1 MIIKAVSFNKT
12 NGYFSLSFIILFL
25 FCTQKNFAQYN
36 DKLVNRYIIGIQT
49 NACVLPNANIKTIEG
64 NYHLRS
70 ALQSS
75 FSIGVNYQQNFTR
88 LWGFG
93 SGLRLDIIKRNFFL
107 HIPDSDLPGYLST
120 EGAPQIESK
129 EIYPR
134 LVVPIKIIRNF
145 NYNDRGF
152 WDLSAGINVNYSGF
166 SEDVTITT
174 SIADSNF
181 QLKRI
186 FYGDFTS
193 DNNKK
198 AWITFNLGTAK
209 SMILK
214 NNNLFAVGI
223 FFEWSFTDFIEG
235 EYEIT
240 VPNKPL
246 TRGIYKISGSLLG
259 LSIKYAFTG
268 INRKLIK
275 KYQE

>member
-1 MIIKAVSFNKT
+1 LITYT
-12 NGYFSLSFIILFL
+12 NRCFSLSLNVLFL
-25 FCTQKNFAQYN
+25 FCAQKNSAQSS
-36 DKLVNRYIIGIQT
+36 DHLVNRYIISIQT
-49 NACVLPNANIKTIEG
+49 NACVLPKANIKTFEG

-75 FSIGVNYQQNFTR
+75 FSIGVNYQINFTSS
-88 LWGFG
+88 WGFG
-93 SGLRLDIIKRNFFL
+93 SGLRLDVIKTNFFL
-107 HIPDSDLPGYLST
+107 HIPDSDLPGYFST
-120 EGAPQIESK
+120 GGAPQIESK
-129 EIYPR
+129 DIYPR
-134 LVVPIKIIRNF
+134 LVVPIKIVRNI
-145 NYNDRGF
+145 NYNDKGF
-152 WDLSAGINVNYSGF
+152 WDLNAGINVNYSGF
-166 SEDVTITT
+166 SNDVIITT

-181 QLKRI
+181 QLNQI

-209 SMILK
+209 SLLLK

-223 FFEWSFTDFIEG
+223 FLEWSSTDFIKG

-259 LSIKYAFTG
+259 LSLKYVFTG
-268 INRKLIK
+268 IDRKLISK
-275 KYQE
+275 

>member
-1 MIIKAVSFNKT
+1 MSNPIKSCKRKE
-12 NGYFSLSFIILFL
+12 YFSFIVLFL
-25 FCTQKNFAQYN
+25 FCAQKNFAQYS
-36 DKLVNRYIIGIQT
+36 DELVNRYIIGIQT
-49 NACVLPNANIKTIEG
+49 NACVLPKANIKTFEG

-75 FSIGVNYQQNFTR
+75 FSIGVNYQINFTPS
-88 LWGFG
+88 WGFS
-93 SGLRLDIIKRNFFL
+93 SGIRLDLIKRNFFL

-120 EGAPQIESK
+120 GGAPQIESK

-134 LVVPIKIIRNF
+134 LVVPIKIVRNF
-145 NYNDRGF
+145 NYNDKGF

-166 SEDVTITT
+166 SDDVIITT

-181 QLKRI
+181 QLKQI

-198 AWITFNLGTAK
+198 AWISFNFGSAK

-214 NNNLFAVGI
+214 NNNLIAVGI
-223 FFEWSFTDFIEG
+223 FFEWSFTDFIKG

-240 VPNKPL
+240 VPNKSL

-259 LSIKYAFTG
+259 LSLKYAFTG
-268 INRKLIK
+268 INRKLISK
-275 KYQE
+275 NQE